1 MKDFTDDEAAALL
14 AAQIAD
20 LARFRHVV
28 EAQRAVLRMED
39 AGLLEVFTAEADG
52 IFADISAREVQLMSV
67 RAACQSGGV
76 AARRDTRL
84 TQLHADLE
92 RERSRAAAAAQ
103 NLVGQ
108 MQGEAGRVAGEIKAA
123 SEQLDALVRGYGR
136 NWSSPT
142 ASLIDRR
149 G

>member
-1 MKDFTDDEAAALL
+1 MKEFTADEAATLL
-14 AAQIAD
+14 GAQIAA

-52 IFADISAREVQLMSV
+52 IFADISAREVQLMSM
-67 RAACQSGGV
+67 RAACQHANAS
-76 AARRDTRL
+76 AERDTRL
-84 TQLHADLE
+84 DEHPAALD
-92 RERSRAAAAAQ
+92 RERSRAATAAQ
-103 NLVGQ
+103 HLVGQ
-108 MQGEAGRVAGEIKAA
+108 MQGEAGRVATEIKSA
-123 SEQLDALVRGYGR
+123 SEQLDTLLRGYGR

-142 ASLIDRR
+142 RSMIDRR

>member
-1 MKDFTDDEAAALL
+1 MKEFTADEAAEIL
-14 AAQIAD
+14 AAQIAA

-52 IFADISAREVQLMSV
+52 IFADISAREVQLMSM
-67 RAACQSGGV
+67 RAACQGEGDT
-76 AARRDTRL
+76 ARRDTRL
-84 TQLHADLE
+84 VELHAQLD
-92 RERSRAAAAAQ
+92 RERARAAAAAQ
-103 NLVGQ
+103 HLVGQ
-108 MQGEAGRVAGEIKAA
+108 MQGEAGRVATEIKSA
-123 SEQLDALVRGYGR
+123 SEQLSALMRGYGR
-136 NWSSPT
+136 SWNSPS